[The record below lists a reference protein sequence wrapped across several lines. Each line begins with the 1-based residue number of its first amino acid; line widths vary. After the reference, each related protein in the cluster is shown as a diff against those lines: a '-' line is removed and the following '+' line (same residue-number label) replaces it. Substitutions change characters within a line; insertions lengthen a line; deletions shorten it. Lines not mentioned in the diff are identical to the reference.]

1 MFEHFINKL
10 IAVKEFLFEIVITPD
25 EQELNFVDNSD
36 LTHLKNTVSPLNP
49 VMQDD

>member
-1 MFEHFINKL
+1 MFEHFLNKL
-10 IAVKEFLFEIVITPD
+10 LAVKECLFEIVIASD

-36 LTHLKNTVSPLNP
+36 LTNLNNTVSPLNP